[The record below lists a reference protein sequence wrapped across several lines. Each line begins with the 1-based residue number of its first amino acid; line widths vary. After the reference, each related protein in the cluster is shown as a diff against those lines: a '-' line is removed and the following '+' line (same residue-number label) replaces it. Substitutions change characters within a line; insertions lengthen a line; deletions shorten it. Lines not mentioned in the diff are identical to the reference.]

1 MLLAIVLLLLMMIE
15 PFRLISVA
23 QTLTLNWREEDSRMP
38 MDNAREE
45 ELRVRVFPSRSDT
58 VCTAHAYSASERHVP
73 QAPLRH
79 HRHQRL

>member
-45 ELRVRVFPSRSDT
+45 ELRVRLRRSWGAACT
-58 VCTAHAYSASERHVP
+58 VAHAGCSV
-73 QAPLRH
+73 
-79 HRHQRL
+79 

>member
-45 ELRVRVFPSRSDT
+45 ELRVRGFPPRSDA
-58 VCTAHAYSASERHVP
+58 VRAAHAYSASERHVP

-79 HRHQRL
+79 HCD